1 MGRACGAGGRDG
13 SPCEPGSVWSRGG
26 RRRRA
31 GSDDTADVKRYVNL
45 AVTVAAVAATVLPA
59 LVGGSRAWWV
69 LPLAVA
75 SSVPVLWRDRALL
88 RVALVV
94 GVATTVSASLG
105 SPPLLP
111 VGPLVCLYTFAAR
124 ASLLIRLLGIALTAA
139 GLLVSLLY
147 PRPDVEV
154 LRYLSVA
161 YLFAYA
167 LGTSTRARRTQAA
180 ALAERDR
187 RIAGERAAAVLR
199 ERTRIARDL
208 HDILT
213 HAVGIM
219 IVQAE
224 AGPLLVRHQPD
235 RADATFA
242 TIAATGRDAVVQLR
256 RAVGSLHEPADQPL
270 DQPDLDHLPVLVERV
285 RAAGLDAVLTV
296 SPSGGVVEPTLAPPP
311 DVGVAAYR
319 IVQESLTNVVRHAG
333 ARSVRVRLDY
343 TANSLTVSV
352 TDDGRGYRASDAGL
366 PGYGIVGMRER
377 AHACGGTLR
386 TGPVS
391 DGHGFAVTA
400 TLPLSAPAVL

>member
-1 MGRACGAGGRDG
+1 M
-13 SPCEPGSVWSRGG
+13 P
-26 RRRRA
+26 
-31 GSDDTADVKRYVNL
+31 DDTADVKRYVNL
-45 AVTVAAVAATVLPA
+45 AVAVAAVAATVLPA
-59 LVGGSRAWWV
+59 LADGPRAWWV
-69 LPLAVA
+69 LPLAVL

-88 RVALVV
+88 RVAFVV

-105 SPPLLP
+105 APPLLP

-124 ASLLIRLLGIALTAA
+124 ASLPIRLLGIVLTAA
-139 GLLVSLLY
+139 GVSLSLLY
-147 PRPDVEV
+147 PHPDVEV

-161 YLFAYA
+161 YVFAYA
-167 LGTSTRARRTQAA
+167 LGTSARARRTQAL

-187 RIAGERAAAVLR
+187 RVVGEREAAVLR

-213 HAVGIM
+213 HAVGVM

-224 AGPLLVRHQPD
+224 AGPLLVRPHPD

-270 DQPDLDHLPVLVERV
+270 DQPGLAHLAVLVERV
-285 RAAGLDAVLTV
+285 RATGLDAVLTV
-296 SPSGGVVEPTLAPPP
+296 SSPPSDVVPGPFGGAARPPCEPPA

-319 IVQESLTNVVRHAG
+319 IVQESLTNVVRHAEAG
-333 ARSVRVRLDY
+333 SVRVLLDY
-343 TANSLTVSV
+343 TAESLTVSII
-352 TDDGRGYRASDAGL
+352 DDGRGDRAAAVL

-377 AHACGGTLR
+377 AQACGGTLH
-386 TGPVS
+386 TGPAS
-391 DGHGFAVTA
+391 DGCGFTVTA
-400 TLPLSAPAVL
+400 TLPLPTPAML

>member
-1 MGRACGAGGRDG
+1 MRRACGAGDRGG
-13 SPCEPGSVWSRGG
+13 SPCEPGSIWSRGG
-26 RRRRA
+26 RRRSP
-31 GSDDTADVKRYVNL
+31 GPDDTADVKRYVNL

-59 LVGGSRAWWV
+59 LTGGTHAWWV

-75 SSVPVLWRDRALL
+75 SSVPVLWRDRALI
-88 RVALVV
+88 RVAVVV

-105 SPPLLP
+105 APPLLP

-124 ASLLIRLLGIALTAA
+124 ASPPIRLLGVALTAA

-161 YLFAYA
+161 YLFSYA
-167 LGTSTRARRTQAA
+167 LGTSTRARRAQAVV
-180 ALAERDR
+180 LAERDR
-187 RIAGERAAAVLR
+187 RIAGEHAAAVLR

-213 HAVGIM
+213 HAVGVM

-235 RADATFA
+235 RADAAFA
-242 TIAATGRDAVVQLR
+242 AIAATGRDAVVQLR

-270 DQPDLDHLPVLVERV
+270 DQPGLDHLPVLVDRV
-285 RAAGLDAVLTV
+285 RAAGLDTVLEV
-296 SPSGGVVEPTLAPPP
+296 NSDPPLAAPT

-333 ARSVRVRLDY
+333 ARSVRVRLDH
-343 TANSLTVSV
+343 TGNSLTVSV
-352 TDDGRGYRASDAGL
+352 TDDGRGERASDAGP

-386 TGPVS
+386 TGPSS
-391 DGHGFAVTA
+391 DGHGFTVTA
-400 TLPLSAPAVL
+400 TLPLSAPAVV